1 MNAAMPKL
9 KPRDLFFIVVGLC
22 LIALV
27 MWYFLRFQ
35 ARQQEIQAVQTSL
48 DDADTRLAT
57 LQGQQ
62 AQLPQLRTDVRAL
75 EQEQAVFVRALPSTV
90 KMGQVIRDVQD
101 SASAAG
107 GKIDGITVASSA
119 EADLPAG
126 VQAVNL
132 NLNVQGRFAPTF
144 RTLRSVETMGRFSK
158 ITSVNMTL
166 PAPNDTDP
174 NLNSVINMTV
184 YTFDPSSTQATP
196 AGAPGAAPTTPNAPA
211 TPSAPSAPAGGNS

>member
-75 EQEQAVFVRALPSTV
+75 EQEQEVFVRALPSTV

-119 EADLPAG
+119 EANLPAG

-132 NLNVQGRFAPTF
+132 NVNVQGRFAPTF

-184 YTFDPSSTQATP
+184 YTFDPGTTQATP
-196 AGAPGAAPTTPNAPA
+196 AGEPGAAPTTPNAP
-211 TPSAPSAPAGGNS
+211 SAPAGGNS

>member
-9 KPRDLFFIVVGLC
+9 KSRDLFFIVLGLC
-22 LIALV
+22 LVALV
-27 MWYFLRFQ
+27 LWYFLRFQ
-35 ARQQEIQAVQTSL
+35 ARQQEIQTVQSSL
-48 DDADTRLAT
+48 TDTDARLAT

-62 AQLPQLRTDVRAL
+62 AQLPQLRSEVKAL
-75 EQEQAVFVRALPSTV
+75 EQKQDMFVRALPSTV

-101 SASAAG
+101 SVSASG
-107 GKIDGITVASSA
+107 GKIDAIAVINSS
-119 EADLPAG
+119 EINLPAG

-132 NLNVQGRFAPTF
+132 NVTLQGRFAPIF

-174 NLNSVINMTV
+174 SLNSVINMTV
-184 YTFDPSSTQATP
+184 YTFDPGSTQAAP
-196 AGAPGAAPTTPNAPA
+196 AQVPGTAPTTPGAPA
-211 TPSAPSAPAGGNS
+211 APPATSAPTGGNS